1 MKLSCKDACIPVSS
15 GRGISAE
22 SNGLDACRIVLLG
35 VIAADHWQHWSVCAA
50 RSGPRTET

>member
-1 MKLSCKDACIPVSS
+1 M
-15 GRGISAE
+15 SAE

-50 RSGPRTET
+50 RSGPRTEPRALGHQGQLLPFP